1 MALEETLSLIDTNV
15 LLAMMDPEDSLSEKA
30 NATFDQLKEKQKNL
44 ILLKP
49 VIEETVT
56 FLLYKQRGEL
66 AKTFIDSSHQ
76 DPSIIVRDVDA
87 STQRQAFDLASRN
100 QYRPK
105 ISLTDWILLFLSL
118 TWKVELVTFDKQL
131 HNLWKR
137 LA

>member
-15 LLAMMDPEDSLSEKA
+15 LLALMDPKDSLWKKA
-30 NATFDQLKEKQKNL
+30 NAAFDQLKQKQKSL
-44 ILLKP
+44 ILLTP

-56 FLLYKQRGEL
+56 FLFYKQRGEL
-66 AKTFIDSSHQ
+66 AKEFIDSSHL

-87 STQRQAFDLASRN
+87 HTQRQAFDLASRHRY
-100 QYRPK
+100 QPK

-118 TWKVELVTFDKQL
+118 TWKIELVTFDKQL